1 MLETDLGLT
10 DAVLCSR
17 LLTVLRLTETLCVH
31 PLTSVLKCG
40 TSYGIEVHR
49 WVRVTLRRVR
59 KESILDLGTPLAA
72 LNLESV
78 VLNVV
83 VLVVLVEVLELEIR
97 VALLAV
103 GALSPLVEA
112 KLTGPVEVLADA
124 ENGPIEL
131 AEALVALVL
140 VVEVLLPS
148 TPVHLAVPRVTSLLV
163 GPPSNVTFRLKSLR
177 ILRSRP
183 LVVRFNR
190 TVKDA
195 PFSSPTSRVGLP
207 TLLGTGT
214 GIGLVNTLVTL
225 LLLNV
230 LLRCLETIEVKVL
243 PTDLVIGV
251 VNPVYRLTAFLI

>member
-83 VLVVLVEVLELEIR
+83 VLVEVLELEIR

-112 KLTGPVEVLADA
+112 KLTGPVEVLAEV
-124 ENGPIEL
+124 ENGPAVLI
-131 AEALVALVL
+131 EALVALVP

-148 TPVHLAVPRVTSLLV
+148 TSVHLAVPRVTSLLV

-183 LVVRFNR
+183 LVVRFSR